1 MGVAAT
7 TTPTSSTSSL
17 FSKVKVEIKPISL
30 LLPSLLL
37 LLLLLASSL
46 Q

>member
-7 TTPTSSTSSL
+7 TTPTSSL

-37 LLLLLASSL
+37 LLLLLLASSL